1 MWRLREMQEA
11 FAEGMTAGNHQALA
25 DAIASDGSPLRSVAL
40 YRRLIRTNYT
50 QVLRVTYPL
59 LAKLVGERFFAVCAR
74 GYHAR
79 YPSTS
84 GDLFA
89 YGRAFPQWLLELDG
103 PRLLVQLARLE
114 WACHEVHQAD
124 DARGPVV
131 ERSEVEAW
139 ADPSSV
145 RFRMNPAARLLA
157 CAVPIYRVWHALQ
170 VEIAGGGCDEGA
182 ESSPV
187 PDETG
192 LLVVRAAG
200 TIQVTGLSPEQFL
213 LLHAMRD
220 GKTVAQVE
228 RMAAELIPA
237 DQGASLLAMLLD
249 EPTRSAFSLEVT
261 P

>member
-1 MWRLREMQEA
+1 MLRLREIQEV
-11 FAEGMTAGNHQALA
+11 FAEGMTAGSYRAMA
-25 DAIASDGSPLRSVAL
+25 DALPSDGSALRSVAL

-50 QVLRVTYPL
+50 QVLRITYPL
-59 LAKLVGERFFAVCAR
+59 LARLVGERFFSLCAR

-89 YGRAFPQWLLELDG
+89 YGRHFPQWLLELDG
-103 PRLLVQLARLE
+103 VRLLVQLARLE

-124 DARGPVV
+124 DTRAPAV
-131 ERSEVEAW
+131 ERAEAGAW

-145 RFRMNPAARLLA
+145 RFRVNRATRLLA
-157 CAVPIYRVWHALQ
+157 CTVPIYRVWHALQ
-170 VEIAGGGCDEGA
+170 ADTDGGGYDGGA
-182 ESSPV
+182 EPNPV
-187 PDETG
+187 PEETG

-200 TIQVTGLSPEQFL
+200 TVQVVGLSPEQFL

-228 RMAAELIPA
+228 RMAAELVPA
-237 DQGASLLAMLLD
+237 DQGASLLAMLLE
-249 EPTRSAFSLEVT
+249 EPTRSAFSLEVD

>member
-1 MWRLREMQEA
+1 MLRLREIQEA
-11 FAEGMTAGNHQALA
+11 FAEGMAAGNYRTMA
-25 DAIASDGSPLRSVAL
+25 DAIASDGSALRSIVL
-40 YRRLIRTNYT
+40 YRRLIRANYT
-50 QVLRVTYPL
+50 QVLRITYPL
-59 LAKLVGERFFAVCAR
+59 LARVVGERFFSLCAR

-89 YGRAFPQWLLELDG
+89 YGGNFPQWLLELDG
-103 PRLLVQLARLE
+103 PRLLVELARLE

-124 DARGPVV
+124 DARIPAV
-131 ERSEVEAW
+131 ERSEIEAW

-145 RFRMNPAARLLA
+145 RFRMSPAARLLA
-157 CAVPIYRVWHALQ
+157 CAVPICRVWHALQ
-170 VEIAGGGCDEGA
+170 ADTVDGWYDEGA
-182 ESSPV
+182 EPYPV
-187 PDETG
+187 PEETG

-200 TIQVTGLSPEQFL
+200 TIQVVGLSPEQFL

-228 RMAAELIPA
+228 RMAAELVPA
-237 DQGASLLAMLLD
+237 DQGASLLAMLLE
-249 EPTRSAFSLEVT
+249 EPTRSAFSLEVD